1 MEDERAG
8 LIADWVA
15 TREDLNSAE
24 QANVDEGLS
33 ALLRLRRRTLDQVL
47 DDAFLREVHRRM
59 FGRVWAWA
67 GVYRT
72 TGRNIGIDPWQVPI
86 AVRDLLADAGYWLAP
101 DVEWITPDAAL
112 CKVHHRLAAIHPF
125 PNGNGRLA
133 RGYTDLLARTA
144 GRPLFTWGSGGDLQ
158 SATPDRAGYLA
169 ALRGLD
175 RTPEDPEALDALVQF
190 ARS

>member
-67 GVYRT
+67 GTYRT
-72 TGRNIGIDPWQVPI
+72 TERDVGIDPWQVPM
-86 AVRDLLADAGYWLAP
+86 AVRDLLADARFWLDP
-101 DVEWITPDAAL
+101 DVEWITRDAAL
-112 CKVHHRLAAIHPF
+112 CKVHHRLVAIHPF

-158 SATPDRAGYLA
+158 IATPDRAAYLA